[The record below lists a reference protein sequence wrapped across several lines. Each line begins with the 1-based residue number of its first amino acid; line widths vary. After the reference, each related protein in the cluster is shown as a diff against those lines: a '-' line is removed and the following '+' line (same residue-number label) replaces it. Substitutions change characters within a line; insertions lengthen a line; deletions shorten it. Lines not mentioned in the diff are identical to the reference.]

1 MRRNLP
7 VTGKEVML
15 GDGCTIV
22 SKTNTKGVIEEIN
35 QDFLDISGFATDE
48 LVDKAHNVIRHPD
61 MPEAAFADLW
71 KDLKAER
78 PWIGMVKNRCK
89 NGDHYWVE
97 SHFAPRYE
105 NGQLIGYMS
114 VRQKA
119 TREAIANA
127 EKAYA
132 AISQGNSGLGI
143 SHGKVVKSA
152 RGSYISRYLNLFFR
166 RNSTQIVA
174 QALMLAITATLGF
187 CAAKGILWPAIPGI
201 VLLVVLGYG
210 LGREVRRRSKRLAA
224 LSTSVRSIS
233 EGNYHADID
242 ILGDGAIA
250 NLARSIKTMQV
261 RQGYEI
267 QQIKEQ
273 SLRIR
278 SALDHASTGM
288 YLTNPQLEIV
298 YANDTLLDMLRPHI
312 SKRPSPRR
320 QSPNVV
326 RPSAGRLTV

>member
-48 LVDKAHNVIRHPD
+48 LAGKAHNVIRHPD

-127 EKAYA
+127 EKALA
-132 AISQGNSGLGI
+132 VTGQQAPDDSKLHGRKVLHLVRKHVQRQLLRGHGSHMFQPPIKKIGI
-143 SHGKVVKSA
+143 VNVEQAGAFRFTAGVLA
-152 RGSYISRYLNLFFR
+152 RGLCDGRVV
-166 RNSTQIVA
+166 QG
-174 QALMLAITATLGF
+174 ALAFA
-187 CAAKGILWPAIPGI
+187 
-201 VLLVVLGYG
+201 
-210 LGREVRRRSKRLAA
+210 
-224 LSTSVRSIS
+224 
-233 EGNYHADID
+233 
-242 ILGDGAIA
+242 
-250 NLARSIKTMQV
+250 
-261 RQGYEI
+261 
-267 QQIKEQ
+267 
-273 SLRIR
+273 
-278 SALDHASTGM
+278 
-288 YLTNPQLEIV
+288 
-298 YANDTLLDMLRPHI
+298 
-312 SKRPSPRR
+312 R
-320 QSPNVV
+320 QSE
-326 RPSAGRLTV
+326 LTPEF